1 MVMALRVVRQK
12 EFSAYN
18 SLGIAE
24 VRAVNRVMESGV
36 LSSFVGAWGEGF
48 LGGKEVQAMESEF
61 SDFFKVKHA
70 ISVNSWTSG
79 LIAAVGALGLD
90 PGDEVIVSTWTMS
103 ASATA
108 ILHWNLI
115 PVFADIDPD
124 TYCINPD
131 SVRSLI
137 SSRTKAIMAVDIFG
151 QSSDTEGLLKLCQE
165 FNLRLIS
172 DSAQSPNAFREGNF
186 VGTTAHIGGISLNYH
201 KHIHCGEGGVIFTN
215 DDELALRMKLIRNHG
230 EVVLRDMPNSELP
243 KSTANIIGYN
253 FRLGEIEAAIARE
266 QLRKLKYLTKRR
278 EQIAIRLNNGLRNL
292 KGLTIPVTAKSNT
305 HVYYMYPLRLNI
317 EELGVDRET
326 ICKSLEDAGLFNVE
340 RGYENLHLLPIY
352 QKRDAYGESGIP
364 WTLNQTFDL
373 SNYSKGSCPV
383 AEEFNE
389 ISLFLLP
396 LCAYKLDDKDVED
409 IIDIFH
415 HVWEVYGWKN
425 T

>member
-1 MVMALRVVRQK
+1 LVEKIRK
-12 EFSAYN
+12 SPFEKYN
-18 SLGIAE
+18 SIGQEEIDA
-24 VRAVNRVMESGV
+24 AKRVLKSGV
-36 LSSFVGAWGEGF
+36 LSAFVGTWGEGF
-48 LGGKEVQAMESEF
+48 SGGSEVQAMEAEF
-61 SDFFKVKHA
+61 AEFFKVKHA

-103 ASATA
+103 ATATA

-115 PVFADIDPD
+115 PVFADIDSK

-151 QSSDTEGLLKLCQE
+151 QSSNTEALLGLCQE
-165 FNLRLIS
+165 FNLKLIS
-172 DSAQSPNAFREGNF
+172 DSAQSPNAFREEKL
-186 VGTTAHIGGISLNYH
+186 VGTSAHIGGISLNYH

-215 DDELALRMKLIRNHG
+215 DDQLALRMKLIRNHG

-243 KSTANIIGYN
+243 GSTVNIIGYN

-266 QLRKLKYLTKRR
+266 QLLKLEILTKRR
-278 EQIAIRLNNGLRNL
+278 EQIAQKLNDGLKNL
-292 KGLTIPVTAKSNT
+292 KGLVTPFTEETNT

-317 EELGVDRET
+317 EELGVDREV
-326 ICKSLEDAGLFNVE
+326 ICSSLEEAGLFGVE

-352 QKRDAYGESGIP
+352 QKRDAYGKSGIP
-364 WTLNQTFDL
+364 WSLNPSFDI
-373 SNYSKGSCPV
+373 SNYSKGSCPI
-383 AEEFNE
+383 AEEFNN

-396 LCAYKLDDKDVED
+396 LCAYKLDDEDVED
-409 IIDIFH
+409 IVKVFY
-415 HVWEVYGWKN
+415 HVWKVHGWKS

>member
-1 MVMALRVVRQK
+1 MEA
-12 EFSAYN
+12 EF
-18 SLGIAE
+18 AE
-24 VRAVNRVMESGV
+24 
-36 LSSFVGAWGEGF
+36 
-48 LGGKEVQAMESEF
+48 
-61 SDFFKVKHA
+61 FFKVKHA

-115 PVFADIDPD
+115 PVFADIDPN
-124 TYCINPD
+124 TYCIDPD

-151 QSSDTEGLLKLCQE
+151 QSSDTEALLKLCQE
-165 FNLRLIS
+165 FNLKLIS
-172 DSAQSPNAFREGNF
+172 DSAQSPNAFREEKL
-186 VGTTAHIGGISLNYH
+186 VGTSSHIGGISLNYH

-215 DDELALRMKLIRNHG
+215 DDQLALRMKLIRNHG

-243 KSTANIIGYN
+243 ESTVNIIGYN

-266 QLRKLKYLTKRR
+266 QLLKLEILTKRR
-278 EQIAIRLNNGLRNL
+278 EQIAQKLNDGLKDL
-292 KGLTIPVTAKSNT
+292 KGLITPFTEETNT

-317 EELGVDRET
+317 EELGVDRKV
-326 ICKSLEDAGLFNVE
+326 ICNSLEEAGLFGVE

-352 QKRDAYGESGIP
+352 QKRDAYGKSGIP
-364 WTLNQTFDL
+364 WSLNPSFDI
-373 SNYSKGSCPV
+373 SNYSKGSCPI
-383 AEEFNE
+383 AEEFND

-396 LCAYKLDDKDVED
+396 LCAYKLDDEDVED
-409 IIDIFH
+409 IIKIFH
-415 HVWEVYGWKN
+415 HIWKVYGWKS

>member
-1 MVMALRVVRQK
+1 MKTRAYKKHNPISRQEINAVTKVMR
-12 EFSAYN
+12 
-18 SLGIAE
+18 
-24 VRAVNRVMESGV
+24 SGV
-36 LSSFVGAWGEGF
+36 LSSFVGEW
-48 LGGKEVQAMESEF
+48 GKEFYGGPLVKKFEKECQKY
-61 SDFFKVKHA
+61 FKVKHA
-70 ISVNSWTSG
+70 IAVNSWTSG

-115 PVFADIDPD
+115 PVFADIDPN
-124 TYCINPD
+124 TYCIDPD

-151 QSSDTEGLLKLCQE
+151 QSSDTEALLKLCQE
-165 FNLRLIS
+165 FNLKLIS
-172 DSAQSPNAFREGNF
+172 DSAQSPNAFREEKL
-186 VGTTAHIGGISLNYH
+186 VGTSSHIGGISLNYH

-215 DDELALRMKLIRNHG
+215 DDQLALRMKLIRNHG

-243 KSTANIIGYN
+243 ESTVNIIGYN

-266 QLRKLKYLTKRR
+266 QLLKLEILTKRR
-278 EQIAIRLNNGLRNL
+278 EQIAQKLNHGLRDL
-292 KGLTIPVTAKSNT
+292 KGLITPFTEETNT

-317 EELGVDRET
+317 EELGVNREV
-326 ICKSLEDAGLFNVE
+326 ICSSLEEAGLFGVE

-352 QKRDAYGESGIP
+352 QKRDAYGKSGIP
-364 WTLNQTFDL
+364 WRLNPSFDL
-373 SNYSKGSCPV
+373 SNYSKGSCPI
-383 AEEFNE
+383 AEEFND

-396 LCAYKLDDKDVED
+396 LCAYKLDDEDVED
-409 IIDIFH
+409 IVKIFH
-415 HVWEVYGWKN
+415 HIWKVYGWKS